1 MNWYLYIHPL
11 IQIGTLIIGIT
22 NLKIGFNLSK
32 TWTLPVRKHR
42 ALGLI
47 FVALLLSGTIIGWQV
62 NRALNNT
69 GMAFYIAG
77 HRFIAWL
84 IIILL
89 FLIMISGFIS
99 QKYQHRSQWFRV
111 LHSGLSI
118 LLFGLMFAQLFG
130 FLLKVL

>member
-11 IQIGTLIIGIT
+11 IQVSALIIGIT
-22 NLKIGFNLSK
+22 NLRIGFNLSK
-32 TWTLPVRKHR
+32 TWTFPIRKHR

-47 FVALLLSGTIIGWQV
+47 FFVLLLSGTIIGWQV
-62 NRALNNT
+62 NRALNNI
-69 GMAFYIAG
+69 GMAFHIAG
-77 HRFIAWL
+77 HRFIALL

-89 FLIMISGFIS
+89 FLIMISGFMS
-99 QKYQHRSQWFRV
+99 QKYQYRIQWLGV

-118 LLFGLMFAQLFG
+118 LLLGLISAQLFG